1 MARAFSFRLDQV
13 LGYRRQLENLS
24 IRKMA
29 QAQGQ
34 WMGVQAALE
43 ERKNQKDDLRGWFS
57 EEEKKGSFFVE
68 QAAGYTEY
76 LDFLSGQEKSLRTKE
91 KKAKAEIEKCREEV
105 VRAAQKRRL
114 LEGLREKRLLAHQAE
129 VLKEEQGFLDEL
141 SSIAFIRRDRASRA
155 RRAFE
160 V

>member
-13 LGYRRQLENLS
+13 LSYRRQLENLS

-29 QAQGQ
+29 LAQGRLQ
-34 WMGVQAALE
+34 SVQTALE
-43 ERKNQKDDLRGWFS
+43 EREDQEDDLRGWFS
-57 EEEKKGSFFVE
+57 DEEKKGSFSVE
-68 QAAGYTEY
+68 HAAGYTDY
-76 LDFLSGQEKSLRTKE
+76 LNFLSGQEKSLKAKE
-91 KKAKAEIEKCREEV
+91 IKAKAEVEKCREEV

-114 LEGLREKRLLAHQAE
+114 LEGLREKRLLAHDAE
-129 VLKEEQGFLDEL
+129 VLKEEQGFLDDI